1 MVVIWLLE
9 ALFGADAIGG
19 PWSAGLRAAL
29 SLVLAFAVSIGFGR
43 IFIAYQRRKQRL
55 ENTVRGDS
63 KRLDA
68 LHLHKSS
75 TPTMGGVIIFVA
87 SSLPSLL
94 LVGSFGAPVLLLVGI
109 GGALGAIG
117 FADDWIKLR
126 APKKKGL
133 SPRRKLLAQ
142 FCIGAVA
149 GAAVLLLPV
158 EVYESGRQSVIGEAL
173 VFPWSASWVLPL
185 GFLFVPW
192 VALVV
197 TATSNAVNLTDGL
210 DGLATGCSILVAAT
224 LTVLALVLG
233 DSSASGALGFSYIPA
248 AGEVAVWGASMCGA
262 CLGFLWFNCHPAEI
276 FMGDTGSLP
285 LGGTLGLMGV
295 LLRHELLLLVLGG
308 VLVAEALSV
317 ILQIISFR
325 VFGRRIFRIAP
336 LHHHF
341 QFLGWTETRV
351 TTRFWIAAAACA
363 AISAGSLAAVGWSG
377 G

>member
-1 MVVIWLLE
+1 MIWLLE

-126 APKKKGL
+126 APKKK
-133 SPRRKLLAQ
+133 
-142 FCIGAVA
+142 
-149 GAAVLLLPV
+149 
-158 EVYESGRQSVIGEAL
+158 
-173 VFPWSASWVLPL
+173 ASLR
-185 GFLFVPW
+185 
-192 VALVV
+192 
-197 TATSNAVNLTDGL
+197 DG
-210 DGLATGCSILVAAT
+210 SSSR
-224 LTVLALVLG
+224 
-233 DSSASGALGFSYIPA
+233 SSASVPLRAPLSCCCRSRCTNPA
-248 AGEVAVWGASMCGA
+248 DRVSSAK
-262 CLGFLWFNCHPAEI
+262 
-276 FMGDTGSLP
+276 
-285 LGGTLGLMGV
+285 
-295 LLRHELLLLVLGG
+295 
-308 VLVAEALSV
+308 LS
-317 ILQIISFR
+317 SFR
-325 VFGRRIFRIAP
+325 GPRPGSSRSGSSSCR
-336 LHHHF
+336 
-341 QFLGWTETRV
+341 GWPSSSPRLRTPSTSRTV
-351 TTRFWIAAAACA
+351 SMGLRQGAA
-363 AISAGSLAAVGWSG
+363 SSSPRP
-377 G
+377 